1 MKSICM
7 KNRILYFILLFFM
20 PLYNFCQDLTAKE
33 IIKKSEDKVR
43 GGEQAYTEI
52 SINIIRPKWTREMRL
67 KSWAKGTSYSMIL
80 ISYPSRDKGSVFLKA
95 DKQIWSY
102 IPKFNRVTKLP
113 PSAMSQS
120 WMGTDL
126 TNDDLVKESSK
137 VDDFKYVM
145 LQDTIIDSLSCY
157 QIELIPNEGTSIIWG
172 KIKLYID
179 KKDFITL
186 RNENYD
192 EDNQLVNVLKA
203 SEIKIISGIKIA
215 TKLEMVPTGKKG
227 NKTIMTINKLD
238 TNQKLDSSFFTKQ
251 NMQRI
256 K

>member
-1 MKSICM
+1 MVK
-7 KNRILYFILLFFM
+7 KTLFILLLSLFSIFSSA
-20 PLYNFCQDLTAKE
+20 QDLTPKQ

-52 SINIIRPKWTREMRL
+52 TINIVRPKWTREMKL
-67 KSWAKGTSYSMIL
+67 KSWAKGTNYSMIL
-80 ISYPSRDKGSVFLKA
+80 ISSPARDKGSVFLKA
-95 DKQIWSY
+95 DKQVWSY

-113 PSAMSQS
+113 PAAMSQS

-137 VDDFKYVM
+137 VEDFKYK
-145 LQDTIIDSLSCY
+145 LLKDTVIDSLLCY
-157 QIELIPNEGTSIIWG
+157 QIELTPNEGTNIIWG
-172 KIKLYID
+172 KIKVYID

-192 EDNQLVNVLKA
+192 EDGELVNVLKA
-203 SEIKIISGIKIA
+203 SEIKIMSGIKIA
-215 TKLEMVPTGKKG
+215 TKLEMIPMNKKDS
-227 NKTIMTINKLD
+227 KTIMKIDKLD
-238 TNQKLDSSFFTKQ
+238 TNQQLNASFFTKQ

>member
-1 MKSICM
+1 MVK
-7 KNRILYFILLFFM
+7 KTLFILLLSLFSIFSSA
-20 PLYNFCQDLTAKE
+20 QDLTPKQ

-43 GGEQAYTEI
+43 GGAQAYTEI
-52 SINIIRPKWTREMRL
+52 TINIVRPKWTREMKL
-67 KSWAKGTSYSMIL
+67 KSWAKGTNYSMIL
-80 ISYPSRDKGSVFLKA
+80 ISSPARDKGSVFLKA
-95 DKQIWSY
+95 DKQVWSY

-113 PSAMSQS
+113 PAAMSQS

-137 VDDFKYVM
+137 VEDFKYK
-145 LQDTIIDSLSCY
+145 LLKDTVIDSLLCY
-157 QIELIPNEGTSIIWG
+157 QIELTPNEGTNIIWG
-172 KIKLYID
+172 KIKVYID

-192 EDNQLVNVLKA
+192 EDGELVNVLKA
-203 SEIKIISGIKIA
+203 SEIKIMSGIKIA
-215 TKLEMVPTGKKG
+215 TKLEMIPMNKKDS
-227 NKTIMTINKLD
+227 KTIMKIDKLD
-238 TNQKLDSSFFTKQ
+238 TNQQLNASFFTKQ

>member
-1 MKSICM
+1 MI
-7 KNRILYFILLFFM
+7 NRLLYFILLFIT
-20 PLYNFCQDLTAKE
+20 PLYNFGQDLTAKE

-52 SINIIRPKWTREMRL
+52 TINIIRPKWTREMKL
-67 KSWAKGTSYSMIL
+67 KSWAKGTNYSMIL
-80 ISYPSRDKGSVFLKA
+80 ISSPSRDKGSVFLKA
-95 DKQIWSY
+95 DKQVWSY

-113 PSAMSQS
+113 PAAMSQS

-137 VDDFKYVM
+137 VDDFKYIS
-145 LQDTIIDSLSCY
+145 LKDTIVDSLLCY
-157 QIELIPNEGTSIIWG
+157 QIELIPNEGTNIIWG

-192 EDNQLVNVLKA
+192 EDNELVNVLKA
-203 SEIKIISGIKIA
+203 SEIKVMSGIKIA
-215 TKLEMVPTGKKG
+215 TRLEMIPTDKKG
-227 NKTIMTINKLD
+227 NKTIMSINKLD
-238 TNQKLDSSFFTKQ
+238 TNQQLGSSFFTKQ

>member
-1 MKSICM
+1 MLK
-7 KNRILYFILLFFM
+7 RILFISFLF
-20 PLYNFCQDLTAKE
+20 LVSLCNYGQELTPKE
-33 IIKKSEDKVR
+33 IIKKSEDKIR

-52 SINIIRPKWTREMRL
+52 TIDIIRPKWSREIKL
-67 KSWAKGTSYSMIL
+67 KSWARGTNYSMIL
-80 ISYPSRDKGSVFLKA
+80 ISAPARDKGSVFLKA
-95 DKQIWSY
+95 DKQVWSY

-113 PSAMSQS
+113 PAAMSQS

-137 VDDFKYVM
+137 VDDFKYN
-145 LQDTIIDSLSCY
+145 LLKDTIIDSLACY
-157 QIELIPNEGTSIIWG
+157 QIELIPIEGANIIWG

-192 EDNQLVNVLKA
+192 EDGELVNVLQA
-203 SEIKIISGIKIA
+203 SEINILGGIKIA
-215 TKLEMVPTGKKG
+215 TKLEMIPLGKKG
-227 NKTIMTINKLD
+227 NKTIMKINKLD
-238 TNQKLDSSFFTKQ
+238 TNQQLDTLFFTKQ
-251 NMQRI
+251 NMQRV